1 MRTQN
6 LAQAQSL
13 ARRAD
18 VAMPQAGALGIF
30 ACQSGALSAI
40 VHAGPSDLAY
50 VSQWGPAQGTALQ
63 ENRSRGCRA
72 PKSPFWHF
80 AWLPSWQHAPRKK
93 KLSTLT
99 NRRSPSS
106 RPTPANTSNPK
117 GRAYLAAQARPAL
130 SILAAGQ
137 ADFPVGSA
145 YLFATG
151 RSFAYSAA
159 TRTVSYWRITCG
171 PLPLSPCWLLPPS
184 QLARSPRPSLK
195 LHRCRSNRHKPA
207 NTNNQTGQAPYGS
220 APFGRLPVGM
230 VASC

>member
-1 MRTQN
+1 MSSTKITVLALCMVAVVAACAKKEEVVYVDEQAVTVEPTDTGKYKLSEGAGISGRAGSARPFHPCRGASRFPRRVRLPVCHWAKLCLFCRDTHRVILENNMRT
-6 LAQAQSL
+6 
-13 ARRAD
+13 
-18 VAMPQAGALGIF
+18 
-30 ACQSGALSAI
+30 
-40 VHAGPSDLAY
+40 
-50 VSQWGPAQGTALQ
+50 TALI
-63 ENRSRGCRA
+63 
-72 PKSPFWHF
+72 
-80 AWLPSWQHAPRKK
+80 
-93 KLSTLT
+93 
-99 NRRSPSS
+99 
-106 RPTPANTSNPK
+106 
-117 GRAYLAAQARPAL
+117 

>member
-1 MRTQN
+1 MRAQN
-6 LAQAQSL
+6 LAHPQA
-13 ARRAD
+13 ADCAAD
-18 VAMPQAGALGIF
+18 VAMPQPGALGIF
-30 ACQSGALSAI
+30 SCQFGALSAI
-40 VHAGPSDLAY
+40 VHAGPSNLAY

-93 KLSTLT
+93 KSSTLT

-106 RPTPANTSNPK
+106 RPTPADTSNPD
-117 GRAYLAAQARPAL
+117 GRAYRAARARPAL
-130 SILAAGQ
+130 SIFAARQ
-137 ADFPVGSA
+137 ANFPFRSA
-145 YLFATG
+145 YLFAYG

-159 TRTVSYWRITCG
+159 TRTVSNWRITCG
-171 PLPLSPCWLLPPS
+171 PLPLSPCWLLPPL
-184 QLARSPRPSLK
+184 QLARSPSLSLK
-195 LHRCRSNRHKPA
+195 LHRCRSNRPRPA
-207 NTNNQTGQAPYGS
+207 NTSNQTGQAPYGS

>member
-6 LAQAQSL
+6 LAHPQA
-13 ARRAD
+13 ADCAAD
-18 VAMPQAGALGIF
+18 VAMPQPGALGIF
-30 ACQSGALSAI
+30 SCQFGALSAI
-40 VHAGPSDLAY
+40 VHAGPSNLAY

-93 KLSTLT
+93 KSSTLT

-106 RPTPANTSNPK
+106 RPTPANTSNPD
-117 GRAYLAAQARPAL
+117 GRAYRAARARPAL
-130 SILAAGQ
+130 SIFAARQ
-137 ADFPVGSA
+137 ANFPFRSA
-145 YLFATG
+145 YLFAYG

-159 TRTVSYWRITCG
+159 TRTVSNWRITCG
-171 PLPLSPCWLLPPS
+171 PLPLSPCWLLPPL
-184 QLARSPRPSLK
+184 QLARSPSLSLK
-195 LHRCRSNRHKPA
+195 LHRCRSNRPRPA
-207 NTNNQTGQAPYGS
+207 NTSNQTGQAPYGS

>member
-6 LAQAQSL
+6 LAHPQA
-13 ARRAD
+13 ADCAAD
-18 VAMPQAGALGIF
+18 VAMPQPGALGIF
-30 ACQSGALSAI
+30 SCQFGALSAI

-72 PKSPFWHF
+72 SKSPFWHF
-80 AWLPSWQHAPRKK
+80 AWLPSWLHAPRKK
-93 KLSTLT
+93 KSSTLT
-99 NRRSPSS
+99 SRRSPSS
-106 RPTPANTSNPK
+106 RPTPANTSNPE
-117 GRAYLAAQARPAL
+117 GRAYRAAQARPAL
-130 SILAAGQ
+130 SIFAARQ
-137 ADFPVGSA
+137 ANFPSRSA
-145 YLFATG
+145 YLFAYG

-159 TRTVSYWRITCG
+159 TRTVSNWRITCG

-184 QLARSPRPSLK
+184 LLARSLLPSLK
-195 LHRCRSNRHKPA
+195 LRRCRLSRPKPA